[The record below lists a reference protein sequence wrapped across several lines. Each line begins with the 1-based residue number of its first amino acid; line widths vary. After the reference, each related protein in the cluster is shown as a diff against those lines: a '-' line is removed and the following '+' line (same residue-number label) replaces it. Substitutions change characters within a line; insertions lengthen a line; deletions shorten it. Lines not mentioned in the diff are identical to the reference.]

1 MSSFNC
7 EYCNTEITEGSDGI
21 YTTECKH
28 YPLKLSNLAKRS
40 PILALADI
48 LAGEFSD
55 TPTAKKILALWQG
68 TKGTMNKMSNQ
79 RFAALLRKENI
90 EKWRAGFERYEF
102 LRTLT
107 PREYAKLWRRALA
120 SEGTFDEIVDEAI
133 KKKRGK
139 QSNED

>member
-1 MSSFNC
+1 MSNFNC
-7 EYCNTEITEGSDGI
+7 EYCNTVIVENADGM
-21 YTTECKH
+21 YTTECEH

-40 PILALADI
+40 PILALAEI
-48 LAGEFSD
+48 LTGKFSE
-55 TPTAKKILALWQG
+55 TPTAKRILALWQG

-107 PREYAKLWRRALA
+107 PREYAKVWRRALA
-120 SEGTFDEIVDEAI
+120 SEGTFDEVVDRARKGEQN
-133 KKKRGK
+133 G
-139 QSNED
+139 

>member
-1 MSSFNC
+1 MPRASR
-7 EYCNTEITEGSDGI
+7 TGSI
-21 YTTECKH
+21 
-28 YPLKLSNLAKRS
+28 RS
-40 PILALADI
+40 PILALAEI
-48 LAGEFSD
+48 LTGKFSD
-55 TPTAKKILALWQG
+55 TPTAKRILALWQG

>member
-1 MSSFNC
+1 M
-7 EYCNTEITEGSDGI
+7 
-21 YTTECKH
+21 
-28 YPLKLSNLAKRS
+28 LA
-40 PILALADI
+40 I
-48 LAGEFSD
+48 
-55 TPTAKKILALWQG
+55 WQDNQRE
-68 TKGTMNKMSNQ
+68 NKEMSNQ

-102 LRTLT
+102 LRTLS
-107 PREYAKLWRRALA
+107 PREYAKVWRRALA

>member
-1 MSSFNC
+1 M
-7 EYCNTEITEGSDGI
+7 
-21 YTTECKH
+21 
-28 YPLKLSNLAKRS
+28 
-40 PILALADI
+40 ALAEI
-48 LAGEFSD
+48 LTGKFSD
-55 TPTAKKILALWQG
+55 TPTAKRILALWQG

>member
-7 EYCNTEITEGSDGI
+7 EHCNAAITENADGV
-21 YTTECKH
+21 YTTECEH

-40 PILALADI
+40 PILALAY
-48 LAGEFSD
+48 
-55 TPTAKKILALWQG
+55 
-68 TKGTMNKMSNQ
+68 Q

-107 PREYAKLWRRALA
+107 PQEYAKLWRRALA

>member
-7 EYCNTEITEGSDGI
+7 EHCNTAITENMDGV
-21 YTTECKH
+21 YTTECEH

-48 LAGEFSD
+48 LAGEFSE
-55 TPTAKKILALWQG
+55 TPTAKRILALWQDNQRE
-68 TKGTMNKMSNQ
+68 NKEMSNQ
-79 RFAALLRKENI
+79 QCAALLRKENI

-107 PREYAKLWRRALA
+107 PREYAKVWRRALA
-120 SEGTFDEIVDEAI
+120 SEGTFDEIVDEERR
-133 KKKRGK
+133 KK
-139 QSNED
+139 Q